1 MELDAFDFHL
11 PEDHIAVRPARPRD
25 RARLLVV
32 RGREGRLEDREVRD
46 LPELLAAGD
55 LLVANDSRV
64 APAFLRA
71 RRPPRSGDSPPVDV
85 QLNLNRRLGP
95 GEWTAFIKPGRRVKP
110 GDTLAFAGEVSAV
123 VVATLRD
130 GEHHLRF
137 DRAGPE
143 LDAALAVAGVTPLP
157 PYIASKRAADAQDVL
172 DYQTIYARETGSVAA
187 PTAGLHFTADLI
199 TALTAR
205 GVGWATVTLHVN
217 AGTFLPV
224 KADRLED
231 HRMHAEW
238 IDVPQAVVDR
248 VRAARAAGGRVIAVG
263 TTSLRSLET
272 AAREGDVAP
281 FLGETD
287 IFITP
292 GHRFRAV
299 DGLMTNF
306 HLPRSTLFV
315 LVSALMGVD
324 VMQRAYAHAI
334 EAGYRFYSYGDACL
348 LLPHG

>member
-1 MELDAFDFHL
+1 MNST
-11 PEDHIAVRPARPRD
+11 
-25 RARLLVV
+25 RL
-32 RGREGRLEDREVRD
+32 
-46 LPELLAAGD
+46 
-55 LLVANDSRV
+55 S
-64 APAFLRA
+64 
-71 RRPPRSGDSPPVDV
+71 
-85 QLNLNRRLGP
+85 
-95 GEWTAFIKPGRRVKP
+95 
-110 GDTLAFAGEVSAV
+110 
-123 VVATLRD
+123 
-130 GEHHLRF
+130 
-137 DRAGPE
+137 
-143 LDAALAVAGVTPLP
+143 
-157 PYIASKRAADAQDVL
+157 
-172 DYQTIYARETGSVAA
+172 
-187 PTAGLHFTADLI
+187 
-199 TALTAR
+199 AR

-224 KADRLED
+224 KADKLED

-238 IDVPQAVVDR
+238 IDVPQGVVDR
-248 VRAARAAGGRVIAVG
+248 VNVARADGRRVIAVG

-272 AAREGDVAP
+272 AARSGEIAP

-292 GHRFRAV
+292 GYRFRAI

-334 EAGYRFYSYGDACL
+334 GSGYRFYSYGDACL